1 MDDDELE
8 RWIAKWVSRLRRTAS
23 ARLELDAIT
32 RSILEMKAAG
42 KSWKV
47 IARVVRMAPG
57 GVKARFYAYLWRRML
72 RDDNEKSESS

>member
-1 MDDDELE
+1 MDDAELE
-8 RWIAKWVSRLRRTAS
+8 LWVSKWISRLRRTAS
-23 ARLELDAIT
+23 ARPELDAIT
-32 RSILEMKAAG
+32 RQVLEMKAAG

-72 RDDNEKSESS
+72 HKNEKSESS